1 MELFDDFEET
11 PTWLVKSVSKAMRI
25 LSCFTL
31 ENPEVSLADISRNLN
46 IPKNTALNLLR
57 TLELYGMV
65 TRTSSSMNYR
75 LGYNIMHLNYCIQ
88 SSMPA
93 IRTAYP
99 VLENLQQTTGK
110 TIYLTTHINGR
121 VFYLDVIH
129 QNQRIFSY
137 SSSGRFHTMHN
148 TGCGKAMMAFLPEE
162 SIRRI
167 ISEHGLAGHTE
178 YTITTPEALMEEL
191 ALTRR
196 RGYAVDQQED
206 TLGIACIAAPILN
219 AQGYPT
225 AAVSI
230 SGTYHTM
237 QGDLGLQYLEY
248 LLNTCHT
255 LYASANEFPA
265 GQIYLLNQKA
275 APGKTAAGPCA
286 GN

>member
-1 MELFDDFEET
+1 
-11 PTWLVKSVSKAMRI
+11 MRI

-237 QGDLGLQYLEY
+237 QGDLGLQYLES
-248 LLNTCHT
+248 LLNPCHT